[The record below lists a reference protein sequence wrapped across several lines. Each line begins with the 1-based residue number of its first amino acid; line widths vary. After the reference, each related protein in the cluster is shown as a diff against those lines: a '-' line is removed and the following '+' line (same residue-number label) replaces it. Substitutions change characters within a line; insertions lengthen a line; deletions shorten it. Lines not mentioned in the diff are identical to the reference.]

1 MHEQLKRVAG
11 GLATLAVAT
20 PAWAAETYAAA
31 QAKTDVPAKIVDPA
45 AGWDHLW
52 HHVLFNIV
60 VIGVAFALI
69 TAYVV
74 GKYRRR
80 PGNETGQSPRLSP
93 AAAVAWVV
101 IPSFVFLA
109 DDLYVAANGWGL
121 WNTYRN
127 VPVDHMEVQMES
139 GMYSWD
145 YTYSNGVK
153 TQNELVVPAGK
164 PIVLRMTSRDT
175 LHSHYLPDFRVK
187 EDSMPGRVTFLWF
200 YPQKPG
206 EHLVTCTE
214 YCGVMHSYMAG
225 RVIVKAPED
234 YAAWMQGEVTRLAA
248 ASAPVVPVVAASAKA
263 AKPNAKPKKS

>member
-1 MHEQLKRVAG
+1 MHEQLKRLAG
-11 GLATLAVAT
+11 GLAALAAAT
-20 PAWAAETYAAA
+20 PAWAADTYAAV
-31 QAKTDVPAKIVDPA
+31 QSKTDALAKIVDPA

-52 HHVLFNIV
+52 RDVLLDIV
-60 VIGVAFALI
+60 VIGIIFALI
-69 TAYVV
+69 TAYFVW
-74 GKYRRR
+74 KYRRR

-109 DDLYVAANGWGL
+109 DDLFVAANGWAL

-127 VPVDHMEVQMES
+127 VPADHMEVQLES

-175 LHSHYLPDFRVK
+175 IHSHYLPDFRVK

-234 YAAWMQGEVTRLAA
+234 YAAWMQGEVTRLAT
-248 ASAPVVPVVAASAKA
+248 ASAPAVPVVAASAKG
-263 AKPNAKPKKS
+263 AKSSAKPKKS